1 MAKRERM
8 SRTLT
13 ISDELYGQ
21 LEAEARRRGLP
32 SVEQLLEQWQVVKAG
47 VPSRS
52 EVVREIDDLRNS
64 LLARYGEM
72 PDSAELLHRDRAR

>member
-1 MAKRERM
+1 M

-21 LEAEARRRGLP
+21 LEAEARQRGLP
-32 SVEQLLEQWQVVKAG
+32 SVEQLLEQWQLAKTR
-47 VPSRS
+47 VPCRN
-52 EVVREIDDLRNS
+52 EVVREIDDLRNR

-72 PDSAELLHRDRAR
+72 PDSVELLCQDRAR